1 MGNLVSDDSCDEY
14 VPSLEAHC
22 LVCEFVNCVDE
33 LVYQQSSQVESY
45 FSTADYTW
53 LLLMTGGVVMGRPG
67 SLVPLSRIGILFVV
81 LLACFWFVCL
91 LGAPVSAS
99 RLYLHRIIVGPGEGA
114 DQDILTA
121 GDHRE

>member
-1 MGNLVSDDSCDEY
+1 M
-14 VPSLEAHC
+14 
-22 LVCEFVNCVDE
+22 
-33 LVYQQSSQVESY
+33 
-45 FSTADYTW
+45 
-53 LLLMTGGVVMGRPG
+53 LLMTGVVVMVRPG
-67 SLVPLSRIGILFVV
+67 SPVPLV
-81 LLACFWFVCL
+81 LVYCLLCFLACFLFSFGLFVCL